1 MSEDARVWAGEG
13 LTTKGTGELRKV
25 MELLY
30 LDCGSGYPTVDIY
43 QNVLKSSQKRLIPYK
58 CFLVMGR
65 TVSLER
71 HVEVLTPSTSGPQN
85 VTVFGN
91 TVVSDPLAKTRARW
105 DRACP

>member
-71 HVEVLTPSTSGPQN
+71 HG
-85 VTVFGN
+85 
-91 TVVSDPLAKTRARW
+91 
-105 DRACP
+105 